1 MTPEERTAR
10 RAVIKAHHPDRGGD
24 PALLVELL
32 AAIDRSHGAPEPGP
46 DVSTSGHGRR
56 RRRQAVRRLRQ
67 RLPRHVPGARRY
79 ATY

>member
-24 PALLVELL
+24 PALFVELL

-46 DVSTSGHGRR
+46 GVSTSGHGRR